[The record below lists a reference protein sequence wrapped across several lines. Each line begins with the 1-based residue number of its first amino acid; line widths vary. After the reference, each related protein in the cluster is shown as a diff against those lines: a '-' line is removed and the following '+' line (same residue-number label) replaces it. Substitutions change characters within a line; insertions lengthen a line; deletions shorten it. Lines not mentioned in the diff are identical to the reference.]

1 MRNATDY
8 LPQRSHNL
16 LAQRLA
22 LHQQLLAAV
31 RRVLPSYLKNH
42 CQLCWLNRHGQL
54 VLQVSGA
61 EYATQIRF
69 FLEAMRD
76 AARKATGL
84 EIPQLLIKTA
94 LPVQAPAWGK
104 TVATP
109 AAAQLIAEEAGSHGT
124 PEISAALQ
132 RLATSMASRCT
143 GPKSRGA

>member
-8 LPQRSHNL
+8 LPQRSHSP
-16 LAQRLA
+16 LAQRLG

-42 CQLCWLNRHGQL
+42 CQLCWLNRRGQL
-54 VLQVSGA
+54 VLQVTGA

-69 FLEAMRD
+69 FLAAMQEA
-76 AARKATGL
+76 ASKATGL
-84 EIPQLLIKTA
+84 NIPQLLIKTA
-94 LPVQAPAWGK
+94 LPSHSPVRKK

-109 AAAQLIAEEAGSHGT
+109 AAAHLIAEEACGHSV

-132 RLATSMASRCT
+132 RLAASMASQCA
-143 GPKSRGA
+143 GKDSA